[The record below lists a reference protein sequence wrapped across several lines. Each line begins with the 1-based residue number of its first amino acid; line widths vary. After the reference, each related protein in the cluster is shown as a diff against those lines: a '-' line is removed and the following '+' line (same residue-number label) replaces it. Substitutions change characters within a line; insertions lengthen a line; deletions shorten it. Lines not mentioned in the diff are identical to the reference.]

1 MKPPPFQM
9 KPRTAAV
16 TSASSHTAPP
26 VWAVSPSPT
35 LIITSTPFR
44 IPGSALTSSKLMNL
58 TSNGA
63 PDSASMTPA

>member
-1 MKPPPFQM
+1 M
-9 KPRTAAV
+9 AG
-16 TSASSHTAPP
+16 SSQTAPP

-35 LIITSTPFR
+35 FMSTSTPSSTC
-44 IPGSALTSSKLMNL
+44 GSALMSSKLMNF